1 MTRDMLI
8 DIAKE
13 AATCKNDHRNFM
25 IGAAAIRS
33 DGTVVRSYN
42 GPVIMY
48 SETHK
53 TFPQAHAEA
62 RLSRKLDKGS
72 VVFVCRV
79 RTNGEFAMAKPCPD
93 CMRALAARG
102 VKKVYY
108 TVDDNRIESHTF

>member
-8 DIAKE
+8 DIAKG
-13 AATCKNDHRNFM
+13 AATSKNDHRNFM
-25 IGAAAIRS
+25 IGAAAIRN
-33 DGTVVRSYN
+33 DGTVVRSCN
-42 GPVIMY
+42 GPVIMF

-53 TFPQAHAEA
+53 TFPAAHAEA
-62 RLSRKLDKGS
+62 RLARKLDKGS

-102 VKKVYY
+102 VKRVYY
-108 TVDDNRIESHTF
+108 TVDNDKIEHHTF